1 MKRVARN
8 RHPWTENELAALD
21 AVAHETGMAAYHA
34 WGTLVNYSKSFN
46 AFEVKRRRVTQGSP
60 ATQEAGLFATASQ
73 PVRVGVTRDEVNDYV
88 GFHVAFWD
96 LETTF
101 STQPIVLF
109 GAIANQFAAVQEFRK
124 GRVITDDHDLVVAI
138 RDALAEY
145 DIWVTWNGKLFD
157 VPVLNGRLRFWGE
170 RPLPRVMHIDAMYGA
185 SGSSMRIGRRSLQ
198 SVSEYFDVP
207 NRKTPLNVRTWD
219 LAMSGDE
226 AAYGKI
232 AEHGAADVLVTRDV
246 FDHLKPQF
254 QTIQR

>member
-1 MKRVARN
+1 MPDKHRN
-8 RHPWTENELAALD
+8 PWTETELVALD
-21 AVAHETGMAAYHA
+21 SVSSENGMAAYHA
-34 WGTLVNYSKSFN
+34 WGALTGYSKSFN
-46 AFEVKRRRVTQGSP
+46 AFEVKRRRVTQGTP
-60 ATQEAGLFATASQ
+60 ATQDAGVFASAKQ
-73 PVRVGVTRDEVNDYV
+73 PAPVGVTRDEVSSYV
-88 GFHVAFWD
+88 GFNVAFWD

-109 GAIANQFAAVQEFRK
+109 GAIADQFAVVREFITGK
-124 GRVITDDHDLVVAI
+124 TITDDHDLVVAI
-138 RDALAEY
+138 RDALSEY

-219 LAMSGDE
+219 LAMSGSQE
-226 AAYGKI
+226 AYNKI
-232 AEHGAADVLVTRDV
+232 AEHGHADVLVTRDV
-246 FDHLKPQF
+246 FNHLKPQF

>member
-1 MKRVARN
+1 MATNK
-8 RHPWTENELAALD
+8 HPWSENELAALD
-21 AVAHETGMAAYHA
+21 TVAHENGMAAYHA
-34 WGTLVNYSKSFN
+34 WGSLTGYSKSYN

-60 ATQEAGLFATASQ
+60 ATVASGSFASAAQ
-73 PVRVGVTRDEVNDYV
+73 PARVGVTREEISDYV
-88 GFHVAFWD
+88 GFRVGFWD

-109 GAIANQFAAVQEFRK
+109 GAVADQFAAVTEFRK
-124 GRVITDDHDLVVAI
+124 GPVITDDHDLVVAI
-138 RDALAEY
+138 RDALSEY

-170 RPLPRVMHIDAMYGA
+170 RPLPKVMHIDAMYGA
-185 SGSSMRIGRRSLQ
+185 SGGSMRIGRRSLQ

-219 LAMSGDE
+219 LAMSGSAE
-226 AAYGKI
+226 AYDLI
-232 AEHGAADVLVTRDV
+232 AEHGHADVLVTRDV
-246 FDHLKPQF
+246 FNHLKPQF

>member
-1 MKRVARN
+1 MPNNNKN
-8 RHPWTENELAALD
+8 PWTEHELAALD
-21 AVAHETGMAAYHA
+21 MVASESGMAAYHA
-34 WGTLVNYSKSFN
+34 WGSLTGYSKSYN
-46 AFEVKRRRVTQGSP
+46 AYEVKRRRVTQGSP
-60 ATQEAGLFATASQ
+60 ATAAASVFASAEQ
-73 PVRVGVTRDEVNDYV
+73 PPRVGVTREEISSYV
-88 GFHVAFWD
+88 GFDVAFWD

-109 GAIANQFAAVQEFRK
+109 GAIADQFAEVTDFRK
-124 GRVITDDHDLVVAI
+124 GPSITDDHDLVVAI

-170 RPLPRVMHIDAMYGA
+170 KPLGKIMHIDAMYGA
-185 SGSSMRIGRRSLQ
+185 SGGSMRIGRRSLQ

-219 LAMSGDE
+219 LAMSGSEE
-226 AAYGKI
+226 AYDKI
-232 AEHGAADVLVTRDV
+232 AEHGHADVLVTRDV
-246 FDHLKPQF
+246 FSHLKPQF

>member
-1 MKRVARN
+1 MPDPKKS
-8 RHPWTENELAALD
+8 PWSETELSALE
-21 AVAHETGMAAYHA
+21 ASLSETGMAAYHA
-34 WGTLVNYSKSFN
+34 FGALTGYSKSYN
-46 AFEVKRRRVTQGSP
+46 AYEVKRRRLTDGAPGNRLALPYSN
-60 ATQEAGLFATASQ
+60 AAQ
-73 PVRVGVTRDEVNDYV
+73 PTRKGVSLKDVADYV
-88 GFHVAFWD
+88 GFNIAFWD

-109 GAIANQFAAVQEFRK
+109 GALADQFAAVTEFRK
-124 GRVITDDHDLVVAI
+124 GPVIVDDHDLVVAI
-138 RDALAEY
+138 RDSLSEY

-170 RPLPRVMHIDAMYGA
+170 RPLPKVMHIDAMYGA
-185 SGSSMRIGRRSLQ
+185 SGGNMRIGRRSLQ

-226 AAYGKI
+226 AAYNKI
-232 AEHGAADVLVTRDV
+232 AEHGHADVLVTRDV
-246 FDHLKPQF
+246 FNHLKPQF